1 MKLKPYLPENTFIL
15 SEDSLPKEHDTD
27 RFGKIMVFR
36 KDVGWSVIP
45 LTDAVQFLAMKH
57 THWTYTPDTPYD

>member
-27 RFGKIMVFR
+27 RFGKIMASI
-36 KDVGWSVIP
+36 D
-45 LTDAVQFLAMKH
+45 M
-57 THWTYTPDTPYD
+57 